1 MKATLIVFAVSF
13 LLGCIS
19 NLFFEFTYG
28 HRFLEAEAA
37 AIPSEILKT
46 TSPQEN
52 SSSDV
57 NLSADQQPLK
67 SHSSKPTPNLIAEEN
82 QQYEQGNILLAAQKY
97 KTEKLMALFKNNPRF
112 DLNKAMENTY
122 SAEEYLESW
131 ALKRE
136 QAIHEIFEN
145 ELIAHSGSLKSISCR
160 SKHCRI
166 EFFYQT
172 DEDINNL
179 SSALSETIFQ
189 KRSDLF
195 VSSLDISHSLENKSV
210 SIYLSDDI
218 SASLY

>member
-1 MKATLIVFAVSF
+1 MKPTLIYFAVSF
-13 LLGCIS
+13 VLGCIL

-28 HRFLEAEAA
+28 HKFHEVEKVD
-37 AIPSEILKT
+37 ISNEIFESKSSHKT
-46 TSPQEN
+46 

-57 NLSADQQPLK
+57 NSIADQPLQN
-67 SHSSKPTPNLIAEEN
+67 SHSSKPTSKVIAEEN
-82 QQYEQGNILLAAQKY
+82 QNYEQGNIFLAAQKH
-97 KTEKLMALFKNNPRF
+97 KTEKLMALFKNNPKF

-136 QAIHEIFEN
+136 RAIQETFEN
-145 ELIAHSGSLKSISCR
+145 ELIAHGGPLKSISCR

-195 VSSLDISHSLENKSV
+195 VSSFDMSHSLENKSV